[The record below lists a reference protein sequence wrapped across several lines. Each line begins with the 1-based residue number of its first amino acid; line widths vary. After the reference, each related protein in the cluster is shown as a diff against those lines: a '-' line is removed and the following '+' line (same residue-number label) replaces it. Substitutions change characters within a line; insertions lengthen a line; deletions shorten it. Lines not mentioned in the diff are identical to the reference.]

1 MEYPNSK
8 LTRKIRMAIL
18 LFYIVLF
25 LVLCPII
32 ILYARGYR
40 YDWQYGFPKRTGAIS
55 VNVEPADTRVFL
67 NNVEAKRSLNEEEVR
82 LTSVPPGKY
91 TVKITKSG
99 YYDWIKDVEVK
110 EMQTVYIKEIILMKK
125 NDPVILDKGSV
136 STVVISPN
144 NKYLAYAKNSGV
156 NSQIWLKNLK
166 DDSTQLILDFK
177 DTSIKLVWDDNGEYL
192 AISNARAPHN
202 SLVVVPIENSDKKF
216 DLVKLI
222 KYPID
227 KFQWKKAIEPELF
240 FSTKLKIMSLA
251 PNTRRI
257 STLSKN
263 NFLDWSLENGQ
274 IWALINSTSS
284 AKIEVIKDILGFKD
298 TFYTLDGHP
307 SGDNKQKLNI
317 NLAVR
322 DNVLLSYPGGQ
333 TISLLRRNKNFVFGG
348 QQTLISPYNNWWLIW
363 SPWELWGY
371 VEN

>member
-1 MEYPNSK
+1 M
-8 LTRKIRMAIL
+8 
-18 LFYIVLF
+18 
-25 LVLCPII
+25 
-32 ILYARGYR
+32 
-40 YDWQYGFPKRTGAIS
+40 
-55 VNVEPADTRVFL
+55 
-67 NNVEAKRSLNEEEVR
+67 
-82 LTSVPPGKY
+82 PPGKY

-371 VEN
+371 VENEEPILLNRAGEQLRNVLPMDKYNALALVWADNVSILYPYYLVTHNFINSPIIDATVDTKNRIFYFSGNLNGQSGLWKLLY